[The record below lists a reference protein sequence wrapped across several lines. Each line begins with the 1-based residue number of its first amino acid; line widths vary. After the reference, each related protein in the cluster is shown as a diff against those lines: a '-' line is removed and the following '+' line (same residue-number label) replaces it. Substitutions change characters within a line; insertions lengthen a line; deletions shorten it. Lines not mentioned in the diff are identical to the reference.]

1 VAPEAAGFGGARSM
15 AGAVGNSSR
24 RINERAVRSNR
35 VNGDVHDKIA
45 VTTSKDTLAGR
56 AKLVP
61 ASVIKVEADS
71 AKR

>member
-1 VAPEAAGFGGARSM
+1 M
-15 AGAVGNSSR
+15 
-24 RINERAVRSNR
+24 RSNR
-35 VNGDVHDKIA
+35 VNGDVHDKMA
-45 VTTSKDTLAGR
+45 VTTHKDTLAGR